1 MLTEY
6 QESVAFHQWLTI
18 KKIPHFHVPNETGGN
33 QARGAM
39 NKRMGVS
46 KGVCDFFVFTPKAN
60 LAIEMKR
67 RTGGTV
73 SKEQREWLQILAR
86 HGFECGIA
94 KGADEAIE
102 FVNQFI
108 EKERVEF

>member
-1 MLTEY
+1 MLSEY
-6 QESVAFHQWLTI
+6 QEAVAFHQWLTI
-18 KKIPHFHVPNETGGN
+18 KKIPHFHVANEGNGN

-46 KGVCDFFVFTPKAN
+46 KGVPDFFIFTPQAN
-60 LAIEMKR
+60 LAIELKR

-86 HGFECGIA
+86 QGFECGIA
-94 KGADEAIE
+94 KGAGEAID
-102 FVNQFI
+102 FVNEYL